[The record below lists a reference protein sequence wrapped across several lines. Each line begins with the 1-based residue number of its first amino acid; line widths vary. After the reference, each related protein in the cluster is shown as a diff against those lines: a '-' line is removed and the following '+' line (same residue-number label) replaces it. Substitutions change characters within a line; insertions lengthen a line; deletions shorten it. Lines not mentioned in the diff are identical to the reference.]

1 MSLDLAAALTQQ
13 ARRRPDAPALVLP
26 RGRRHRHGRAGFAVT
41 TYAELDR
48 RSDELAAGL
57 AAAGITPGMRT
68 AMLVPPRADF
78 FALVFGLL
86 KAAAVPVL
94 VDPGMGLRAVG
105 TCLDEARPGAFVAV
119 PRAHLAARA
128 LRWCPDAA
136 VRVAAGGWV
145 PVARSLGSV
154 ARSGARAH
162 AGWHRPTRSP
172 DDAAVVA
179 FTSGSTGVPKGVE
192 LSVGNLLA
200 QVELVRE
207 LYAVRP
213 GEVSLATFPPFA
225 LLGPALGLTTVVPRM
240 DPTRPAAVDPGR
252 LVDAVRTYGA
262 SLMFGSPALLDTLV
276 RWAGPRGETMPSLRR
291 VVSAGAPVAPAL
303 QRRVLDLLPPGAQVH
318 SPYGATEALP
328 VTSIGSDE
336 LLALPER
343 PLTGVCVGRPV
354 PGVDVTIVPISE
366 VPITDVALPEV
377 EARTSLPAGEV
388 GEVVVRGPVVTA
400 AYVARPEATARA
412 KTRWDGRLA
421 HRMGDA
427 GYLDE
432 AGRLW
437 FCGRTAH
444 RVTAAHGVMFSVPC
458 EQVFDA
464 HPAVRRSAL
473 VGIGPAGQQT
483 PVLCVELERGR
494 RASDELTAQLLD
506 LAVSTPETKPI
517 ATVHYVR
524 RFPVDVRHN
533 AKIRREELA
542 RLVTRRLHR

>member
-1 MSLDLAAALTQQ
+1 MTVDLAAALTAN
-13 ARRRPDAPALVLP
+13 ARRRPDRPALVLP
-26 RGRRHRHGRAGFAVT
+26 TGRWHRAGTAGFRVT
-41 TYAELDR
+41 TYADLDR
-48 RSDELAAGL
+48 RSEALAAGL
-57 AAAGITPGMRT
+57 SVAGIGPGTRT
-68 AMLVPPRADF
+68 AMLVPPGEDF
-78 FALVFGLL
+78 FALVFALL

-94 VDPGMGLRAVG
+94 VDPGMGLRNVG
-105 TCLDEARPGAFVAV
+105 TCLSEARPGAFVAV
-119 PRAHLAARA
+119 PRGHLAARA
-128 LRWCPDAA
+128 LRWCPEAS
-136 VRVAAGGWV
+136 VRVTTRGRLPGVLSLRAVERRGAD
-145 PVARSLGSV
+145 PARRLP
-154 ARSGARAH
+154 ARKPG
-162 AGWHRPTRSP
+162 
-172 DDAAVVA
+172 DAAVVA

-192 LSVGNLLA
+192 LTVGNLLA
-200 QVELVRE
+200 QVELIRD
-207 LYAVRP
+207 LYDLRP

-240 DPTRPAAVDPGR
+240 DPTRPAAVDSRR

-262 SLMFGSPALLDTLV
+262 SVMFGSPALLDTLV
-276 RWAGPRGETMPSLRR
+276 RWAGPRGETMPTLRR

-303 QRRVLDLLPPGAQVH
+303 QRCVLDLLPPGAQVH

-354 PGVDVTIVPISE
+354 PGVDVTV
-366 VPITDVALPEV
+366 VPITDEPLPEV
-377 EARTSLPAGEV
+377 DPRAALPPGEV
-388 GEVVVRGPVVTA
+388 GEVVVRGPVVTR
-400 AYVARPEATARA
+400 AYVERPAATARA

-444 RVTAAHGVMFSVPC
+444 RVTTPHGVMFSVPC

-473 VGIGPAGQQT
+473 VGVGPAGQQL
-483 PVLCVELERGR
+483 PIICVELERGV
-494 RASDELTAQLLD
+494 RASGELTAQLLD
-506 LAVSTPETKPI
+506 LAASTPETKAI
-517 ATVHYVR
+517 GTVVYVR

-542 RLVTRRLHR
+542 RLAARRLRR